1 MDVKQNY
8 ASLMIDLENQELNSA
23 GQCSDRVY
31 AQLLAIYLLSNDL
44 QNAKFLWKRIP
55 ALTKGT
61 SPELKEIWQ
70 IGKLLLQRKSSL
82 VYPLIDAYQWP
93 PFLANIMTELKE
105 AIKAQQFSLIQKS
118 YSYISFAS
126 FKKMLYLKSDEEVL
140 VIANTFGWQAD
151 EEGVLVTK
159 APPVFE
165 SLSSNQEHLEKL
177 VEHVTFLE
185 F

>member
-1 MDVKQNY
+1 MDLKQNY
-8 ASLMIDLENQELNSA
+8 ASLTFDLESQELNSA
-23 GQCSDRVY
+23 GKCSDRVY

-55 ALTKGT
+55 VQTKNA
-61 SPELKEIWQ
+61 SQDLKEIWQ

-93 PFLANIMTELKE
+93 AFLANIMNELKE
-105 AIKAQQFSLIQKS
+105 EIKAQQLSLIQKS
-118 YSYISFAS
+118 YSYISIAN
-126 FKKMLYLKSDEEVL
+126 FKKMLYIKSNEELLAMV
-140 VIANTFGWQAD
+140 NTMGWQAD
-151 EEGVLVTK
+151 DEGVLVTK
-159 APPVFE
+159 AQPVFE

>member
-1 MDVKQNY
+1 MDLKQSY
-8 ASLMIDLENQELNSA
+8 ASLTFDLESQELSS
-23 GQCSDRVY
+23 GGKCSDRVY

-55 ALTKGT
+55 VQTKNG
-61 SPELKEIWQ
+61 SQDLKEVWQ

-93 PFLANIMTELKE
+93 PFLANIMNELKE
-105 AIKAQQFSLIQKS
+105 EIKAQQFSLIQKS
-118 YSYISFAS
+118 YSYITLAN
-126 FKKMLYLKSDEEVL
+126 FKKMLYLKSNEEL
-140 VIANTFGWQAD
+140 VAMVNMMGWQMD

-165 SLSSNQEHLEKL
+165 SLSSNQEHLQKL

>member
-1 MDVKQNY
+1 MDSKPNY
-8 ASLMIDLENQELNSA
+8 TSLMHDLEHQELNSG

-31 AQLLAIYLLSNDL
+31 AQLLAIYLLTNEL

-55 ALTKGT
+55 AQTK
-61 SPELKEIWQ
+61 SASQDLKEIWA

-93 PFLANIMTELKE
+93 PFLANIMIELKE

-126 FKKMLYLKSDEEVL
+126 FKKMLYLKTDEEVL
-140 VIANTFGWQAD
+140 TIAKSFGWQTD

-159 APPVFE
+159 PAPVFE

-177 VEHVTFLE
+177 VQHVTFLE